1 MNHQFS
7 LSARVP
13 DVSSRPCLKILGSG
27 EIVQW
32 KHFSEI
38 TQLYD
43 VESAT
48 GKVFSIQSNKVSQ
61 QVSPD
66 EAAEFGRRQN
76 IE

>member
-1 MNHQFS
+1 MNNQFS
-7 LSARVP
+7 ISARVP
-13 DVSSRPCLKILGSG
+13 DTTSQQCLRILGSG

-43 VESAT
+43 VESAS

-61 QVSPD
+61 HVTPD